1 MASGIT
7 HVRCACVGDLGA
19 SRRVGFDDPMR
30 MMVGDRADWVG
41 RARGAKG
48 AGEAMGARVSPA
60 SGSCGQPL
68 DDWNGRAR
76 FSTFLLIL
84 ARDSRPRT
92 NTHGS
97 NRCAFA
103 SRPLH
108 TTLLCVPCRRM
119 TSHDPGMTTPHDD
132 SMPASHDLDAAL
144 IGARRPVETALEGLQ
159 FANQNP
165 AHPAK
170 NMTKSQR
177 RDHALA
183 SQSPSLARFR
193 ACPSP

>member
-1 MASGIT
+1 MG
-7 HVRCACVGDLGA
+7 GA
-19 SRRVGFDDPMR
+19 RPGCERSRGSD
-30 MMVGDRADWVG
+30 G
-41 RARGAKG
+41 RACFP
-48 AGEAMGARVSPA
+48 GEWELRAAIGRLERPSALLDLPPDPGPRFEA
-60 SGSCGQPL
+60 SHEH
-68 DDWNGRAR
+68 
-76 FSTFLLIL
+76 
-84 ARDSRPRT
+84 PRIQ
-92 NTHGS
+92 S
-97 NRCAFA
+97 LRL
-103 SRPLH
+103 REPPLH
-108 TTLLCVPCRRM
+108 TTTLLCVPCRRM